1 MKLVERGMHALL
13 GSLLRLALQALAVAL
28 LQQRRAV
35 GRRGTWKAGSKQI
48 KTAKFKQEPFH
59 SLLPIAAS
67 THVSVQRG
75 SSIAVS

>member
-28 LQQRRAV
+28 LQQQRAV

-48 KTAKFKQEPFH
+48 KTAKFKQEQLH

>member
-13 GSLLRLALQALAVAL
+13 GSLLRFALQALAVAL
-28 LQQRRAV
+28 LQQQRAV
-35 GRRGTWKAGSKQI
+35 GRRGTWKAGSKQ
-48 KTAKFKQEPFH
+48 KNAKFKQEQFH

-67 THVSVQRG
+67 THLSAQRG